1 MLEKEIE
8 RALGARLKALG
19 CLYLKFASPAT
30 RGVPDRIVICPDGH
44 VVFAELKRE
53 DGVLS
58 PQQDAMIR
66 ALRQRGQDT
75 RVIRGMAGARVFL
88 EDVEARVKAKSD
100 VGDGSPCHTMAGKD
114 DSENRPR

>member
-8 RALGARLKALG
+8 KKLGGRLKALG

-44 VVFAELKRE
+44 VTFVELKRE
-53 DGVLS
+53 DGALS
-58 PQQDAMIR
+58 PQQEAMLR
-66 ALRQRGQDT
+66 ALRQRGQDA

-88 EDVEARVKAKSD
+88 EDVEARVR
-100 VGDGSPCHTMAGKD
+100 G
-114 DSENRPR
+114 